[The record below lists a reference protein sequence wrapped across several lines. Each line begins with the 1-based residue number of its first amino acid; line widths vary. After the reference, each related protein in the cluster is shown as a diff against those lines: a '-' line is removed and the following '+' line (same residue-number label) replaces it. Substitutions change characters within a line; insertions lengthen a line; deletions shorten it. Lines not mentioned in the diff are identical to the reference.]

1 VIAAGGV
8 RASAAIGDGQMDY
21 EVRTCASAAEFREA
35 VRPIWHYFGRSAP
48 ADDQVERLARV
59 LPVERVHA
67 AWEGGRA
74 VGGAGAFPFDLTVP
88 GGRVRAAGVTVVGV
102 LPTHRRRGVLRAM
115 MRAQLEA
122 CREQGE
128 PVAYLWATEDR
139 IYGHFGYG
147 IASVSGEIELPREWS
162 AYVDGPPAAGTTRLV
177 ALSEAEPLL
186 APVWERVAAV
196 TPGMFARTPIWWR
209 GRVLSDPEAR
219 RVGGEL
225 QCVVLEGPDGPAAYA
240 LYRVNFGAD
249 RGVTAGV
256 VDVAEALGDA
266 PWATRAI
273 WRYLFDIDWV
283 ARVRARLLPLDHP
296 LFLLLAEPRRLRFNV
311 RDGLWVRLADVGRA
325 LGARTYAGD
334 GAVVIEVGD
343 PFCPWNDGRWRV
355 AAEGVAR
362 TDAAPDLRCDV
373 TALGSVYLGGFTWTR
388 LARALRVEETR
399 SGAIARA
406 DALFRT
412 PLGPWCPEIF

>member
-1 VIAAGGV
+1 MIAAGVV

-139 IYGHFGYG
+139 I
-147 IASVSGEIELPREWS
+147 
-162 AYVDGPPAAGTTRLV
+162 
-177 ALSEAEPLL
+177 
-186 APVWERVAAV
+186 
-196 TPGMFARTPIWWR
+196 
-209 GRVLSDPEAR
+209 
-219 RVGGEL
+219 
-225 QCVVLEGPDGPAAYA
+225 
-240 LYRVNFGAD
+240 
-249 RGVTAGV
+249 
-256 VDVAEALGDA
+256 
-266 PWATRAI
+266 
-273 WRYLFDIDWV
+273 
-283 ARVRARLLPLDHP
+283 
-296 LFLLLAEPRRLRFNV
+296 
-311 RDGLWVRLADVGRA
+311 
-325 LGARTYAGD
+325 
-334 GAVVIEVGD
+334 
-343 PFCPWNDGRWRV
+343 
-355 AAEGVAR
+355 
-362 TDAAPDLRCDV
+362 
-373 TALGSVYLGGFTWTR
+373 
-388 LARALRVEETR
+388 
-399 SGAIARA
+399 
-406 DALFRT
+406 
-412 PLGPWCPEIF
+412 

>member
-1 VIAAGGV
+1 
-8 RASAAIGDGQMDY
+8 M
-21 EVRTCASAAEFREA
+21 
-35 VRPIWHYFGRSAP
+35 
-48 ADDQVERLARV
+48 
-59 LPVERVHA
+59 
-67 AWEGGRA
+67 
-74 VGGAGAFPFDLTVP
+74 
-88 GGRVRAAGVTVVGV
+88 
-102 LPTHRRRGVLRAM
+102 
-115 MRAQLEA
+115 
-122 CREQGE
+122 
-128 PVAYLWATEDR
+128 
-139 IYGHFGYG
+139 
-147 IASVSGEIELPREWS
+147 SGEIELPREWS
-162 AYVDGPPAAGTTRLV
+162 AYVDGPPAGGTTRLV

-225 QCVVLEGPDGPAAYA
+225 QCVVLEGPDGPAGYA

-249 RGVTAGV
+249 RGVTTGV

-406 DALFRT
+406 DALFHT